1 MKKRLLSEAKA
12 ALIDMMKVDGE
23 ISVDDAVGQLDLAK
37 TTIRQHLQLLEQYGL
52 VKRRQQRQGRGRPRI
67 MYSLTDQATEFYPD
81 LEGQLLSEL
90 VEYLI
95 EQGHLS
101 LVDAFFEDHWQDHAE
116 TVIAQAKAAGGGWRA
131 RMEALIAFLSE
142 QGFLPEMASGEES
155 TRVRVCNCPYRT
167 AVAATRL
174 PCKLEG
180 EFLEAL
186 TGRQAKRIEYI
197 LDGDPCC
204 VYRLGPSRNNDA
216 IQET

>member
-52 VKRRQQRQGRGRPRI
+52 VKRRQHRQGRGRPRI
-67 MYSLTDQATEFYPD
+67 MYSLTERATEFYPD
-81 LEGQLLSEL
+81 LEGQLLREM

-101 LVDAFFEDHWQDHAE
+101 LVDEFFEKHWQEHEE
-116 TVIAQAKAAGGGWRA
+116 TVLTQARAAGGDWRA
-131 RMEALIAFLSE
+131 RIEALVAFLSE
-142 QGFLPEMASGEES
+142 QGFLPEMANGEEG
-155 TRVRVCNCPYRT
+155 TQVRVCNCPYRS
-167 AVAATRL
+167 AVEATRL

-186 TGRQAKRIEYI
+186 TGRRAERIEYI

-204 VYRLGPSRNNDA
+204 VYRLGPSLKEDA
-216 IQET
+216 MQET